1 MYTYCLIL
9 RWDSFKQ
16 GQWVF
21 TSYTEN
27 NGHLL
32 HILYVLVLFFLCI
45 NSKKKFLKKKV
56 FEVGLFRWDNSVHN
70 HQSINPDFEN

>member
-9 RWDSFKQ
+9 QWDSFKQ

-21 TSYTEN
+21 TSYIEN
-27 NGHLL
+27 NERLL